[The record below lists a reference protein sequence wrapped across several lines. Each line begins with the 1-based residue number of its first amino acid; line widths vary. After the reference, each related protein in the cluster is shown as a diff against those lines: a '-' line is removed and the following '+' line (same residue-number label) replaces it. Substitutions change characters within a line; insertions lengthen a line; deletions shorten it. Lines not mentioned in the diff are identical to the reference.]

1 MPDLDVEA
9 LQAQLND
16 LRAERVEVTKRVQG
30 FHAPAS
36 FVNVEGSG
44 PAPTM
49 RDDVQPWSRPGER
62 RPRTEDTPHFPA
74 DRHNSRP
81 QDRVIRQREDAQ
93 PRNDNGSLDRR
104 QQQQQHEGSD
114 QAAHEDGRS
123 AAGPPQRGPAGARSV
138 FGRLSGAMP
147 NGNSLGRQDSN
158 APDRS
163 AGRPLAGRLGQQGT
177 ALDAGRR
184 VAPDGRDGRQ
194 DPRADQ
200 AGGRRPIAWRE
211 RGGGDGANGWGGGG
225 GGGGAGHD
233 DSGDGRRRADQG
245 EEEGLGLSASA
256 AAVDVNGKRRL
267 MSRAVAVSAP
277 LQEEGVRHGM
287 QLEGGQDQHGG
298 GARGQYGP
306 PFEVGGVAPD
316 TPEDQVGRQLCNM
329 RLCKT
334 ATGTRA
340 MQDLDWHEEV
350 CTLLD
355 LNLKTDITVLQ
366 IIYAKRIALKNALH
380 CFMVTAGGVRSIN
393 RPSEAAEP
401 PPPAPRAEQ
410 AHRNGSSSAASN
422 RGGYRQGGGAGG
434 GRGAGG
440 GVGSGSGSGPAAPA
454 PPIFWMPTEHTRST
468 AKAHAE
474 QRAQLVEWKTDLLA
488 EMGKEIQGLTER
500 SEARKV
506 AAARRPPHGR
516 GTMAVVVS
524 AAGGAQ
530 HGEAQ
535 QQPGGGGGAA
545 AVEEGRMPESREDE
559 EMGGEYDAV
568 DGHHSQHP
576 AAASR
581 AISSAAAAAAAL
593 QGGSSPHELGFGMLK
608 EAQARHV
615 GAPQCWHSGNPREGG
630 ASGWWC
636 FRGGIGRKGV
646 CVGADVQDCNSWL
659 ASPGCCMRRPH
670 PSSER
675 ATQSS
680 LCTGTVLS
688 SLMPQT
694 CHPVPCRSEVAV
706 LERAGAAQQQPGR
719 SQQRP
724 DGSRAGSPGRAEARA
739 AGGDE
744 GGNGN
749 DNNNN
754 SNPEAGGMPEEE
766 DEAVVAHHQQ
776 EAEAEEEEDVMA
788 GGDEGEDGG

>member
-1 MPDLDVEA
+1 
-9 LQAQLND
+9 
-16 LRAERVEVTKRVQG
+16 
-30 FHAPAS
+30 
-36 FVNVEGSG
+36 
-44 PAPTM
+44 M

-316 TPEDQVGRQLCNM
+316 TPEDQVEASGASKRSASLMNIEDPSQKKRAKRMFGALMGTLQKFREEDTRFQATDSAARRQEALRRTEQHRAAEQE
-329 RLCKT
+329 RLRRK
-334 ATGTRA
+334 AAEDRA
-340 MQDLDWHEEV
+340 AKRHEEV

-422 RGGYRQGGGAGG
+422 R
-434 GRGAGG
+434 
-440 GVGSGSGSGPAAPA
+440 AAPA

-630 ASGWWC
+630 A
-636 FRGGIGRKGV
+636 
-646 CVGADVQDCNSWL
+646 
-659 ASPGCCMRRPH
+659 
-670 PSSER
+670 
-675 ATQSS
+675 
-680 LCTGTVLS
+680 
-688 SLMPQT
+688 
-694 CHPVPCRSEVAV
+694 
-706 LERAGAAQQQPGR
+706 AQQQPGR